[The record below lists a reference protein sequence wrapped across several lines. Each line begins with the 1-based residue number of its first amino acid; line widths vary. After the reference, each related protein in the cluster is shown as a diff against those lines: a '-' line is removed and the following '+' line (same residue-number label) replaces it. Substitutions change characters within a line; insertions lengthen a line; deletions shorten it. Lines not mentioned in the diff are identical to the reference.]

1 MARKNKIPDHAMSDI
16 KRSKAASREAQLKS
30 GLIPRAKSWGGKG
43 TVKQQRQALR
53 KQLRNEF

>member
-1 MARKNKIPDHAMSDI
+1 MARKKKISDQAMSDI

-43 TVKQQRQALR
+43 TTRQQRQALR
-53 KQLRNEF
+53 KQLRSEF